1 MFKGCIELYV
11 AQCLIVVI
19 VVSSF
24 FEVRVGQKVGSSGL
38 GSVSG
43 TLRTHGQIHGVT
55 GLPYHQ
61 SFREPDVKELAND
74 LFQS

>member
-1 MFKGCIELYV
+1 MLCRYLDSV
-11 AQCLIVVI
+11 AVGVVI
-19 VVSSF
+19 HLTWQSL
-24 FEVRVGQKVGSSGL
+24 GL